1 MISKQ
6 NTICSNPVKK
16 YIEQA
21 KSFHGYAAPG
31 IIIGGFMVDLA
42 YRHLPEGVLLDAI
55 CETQACLPDALQL
68 LTHCTVGNGWLKV
81 IDLGRFA
88 LTLYDPNNGDGI
100 RVYVNPAKL
109 EKWPEIKNWFF
120 KLVPKKEQDTQQLM
134 KQIQEAGP
142 DICDYEKVKVKL
154 SKVAKKHR
162 SSFSIC
168 SRCKEPYPVADGD
181 VCLGCQGEAPYLNK

>member
-1 MISKQ
+1 MLKQ
-6 NTICSNPVKK
+6 NTICSNPVEK

-21 KSFHGYAAPG
+21 KYFHGYAAPG

-55 CETQACLPDALQL
+55 SETQVCLPDALQL

-88 LTLYDPNNGDGI
+88 LTLYDPNNGNGI

-120 KLVPKKEQDTQQLM
+120 KLVPKREQDTQRLM
-134 KQIQEAGP
+134 KQIQEAGS

-154 SKVAKKHR
+154 SEVTKKHH
-162 SSFSIC
+162 SSLGIC
-168 SRCKEPYPVADGD
+168 PRCKESYPVADGD
-181 VCLGCQGEAPYLNK
+181 VCLGCQGKAPYVNK

>member
-1 MISKQ
+1 MLKQ
-6 NTICSNPVKK
+6 NTICSNPVEK

-55 CETQACLPDALQL
+55 SETQVCLPDALQL

-88 LTLYDPNNGDGI
+88 LTLYDPNNGNGI

-120 KLVPKKEQDTQQLM
+120 KLVPKKEQDTQRLM
-134 KQIQEAGP
+134 KQIQEAGS

-154 SKVAKKHR
+154 SKVTKKHH
-162 SSFSIC
+162 SSLGIC
-168 SRCKEPYPVADGD
+168 SRCKESYPVADGD
-181 VCLGCQGEAPYLNK
+181 VCLGCQGKAPYLNK

>member
-1 MISKQ
+1 MIPKQ

-21 KSFHGYAAPG
+21 RSFHGYAAPG

-55 CETQACLPDALQL
+55 SETQVCLPDALQL

-81 IDLGRFA
+81 IDLGRYA
-88 LTLYDPNNGDGI
+88 LTLYDPNNGNGI

-120 KLVPKKEQDTQQLM
+120 KLVPKKEQDTQRLM
-134 KQIQEAGP
+134 KQIQEAGS

-154 SKVAKKHR
+154 SEVTKKHH
-162 SSFSIC
+162 SNLGIC
-168 SRCKEPYPVADGD
+168 SRCKESYPVADGD
-181 VCLGCQGEAPYLNK
+181 VCLGCQGKAPYLNK